1 MEDLIRDWADAIIA
15 FAPRLVLAAVIF
27 FAFWIA
33 STVLR
38 RSVRAALGELGAER
52 QEVVGLLANATYIS
66 VLIFGAISSLGTLGV
81 DVSAL
86 VAGLGL
92 AGFAIGFA
100 LRDAV
105 SNTLAGVL
113 VLMYQP
119 FRVGDDIKT
128 SGVAGKVISIDLRYT
143 TIEGEAERYLVPNGT
158 LLKGPVTVHDAGA
171 AGTG

>member
-1 MEDLIRDWADAIIA
+1 MII
-15 FAPRLVLAAVIF
+15 
-27 FAFWIA
+27 
-33 STVLR
+33 
-38 RSVRAALGELGAER
+38 
-52 QEVVGLLANATYIS
+52 
-66 VLIFGAISSLGTLGV
+66 GAIRTPGTVGV

-128 SGVAGKVISIDLRYT
+128 GGSRLSSYTRHHRFCGFQKARQGVR
-143 TIEGEAERYLVPNGT
+143 
-158 LLKGPVTVHDAGA
+158 
-171 AGTG
+171 

>member
-1 MEDLIRDWADAIIA
+1 MEDLIRDWGDAIVD
-15 FAPRLVLAAVIF
+15 FAPRLALAAAIF
-27 FAFWIA
+27 LAFWIA
-33 STVLR
+33 SKVLR
-38 RSVRAALGELGAER
+38 RFVRASLGKLGAER
-52 QEVVGLLANATYIS
+52 QEVVGLLANATHIS
-66 VLIFGAISSLGTLGV
+66 VLIFGAISALGTAGV

-119 FRVGDDIKT
+119 FRVGDDITT
-128 SGVAGKVISIDLRYT
+128 SGVGGRVISIDLRYT
-143 TIEGEAERYLVPNGT
+143 TIEGKAERYLVPNGT
-158 LLKGPVTVHDAGA
+158 LLKGPVTVRNSG
-171 AGTG
+171 AGTA

>member
-1 MEDLIRDWADAIIA
+1 MEDLIRDWGDAIVD
-15 FAPRLVLAAVIF
+15 FAPRLALAAAIF
-27 FAFWIA
+27 LAFWIA
-33 STVLR
+33 SKILR
-38 RSVRAALGELGAER
+38 RVVRAWLGKLGAER
-52 QEVVGLLANATYIS
+52 QEVVGLLANATHII
-66 VLIFGAISSLGTLGV
+66 VLIFGAISALGTAGV

-119 FRVGDDIKT
+119 FRVGDDIAT
-128 SGVAGKVISIDLRYT
+128 SGVGGRVISIDLRYT
-143 TIEGEAERYLVPNGT
+143 TIEGKAERYLVPNGT
-158 LLKGPVTVHDAGA
+158 LLKGPVTVRDNG
-171 AGTG
+171 AGTV

>member
-1 MEDLIRDWADAIIA
+1 MEDLIRDWGDAIVD
-15 FAPRLVLAAVIF
+15 FAPRLALAAAIF
-27 FAFWIA
+27 LAFWIA
-33 STVLR
+33 SIILR
-38 RSVRAALGELGAER
+38 RVVRASLGKLGAER
-52 QEVVGLLANATYIS
+52 QEVVGLLANATRIS
-66 VLIFGAISSLGTLGV
+66 VLICGAISALGTAGV

-119 FRVGDDIKT
+119 FRVGDDVTT
-128 SGVAGKVISIDLRYT
+128 SGVGGRVISIDLRYT
-143 TIEGEAERYLVPNGT
+143 TIEGKAERYLVPNGT
-158 LLKGPVTVHDAGA
+158 LLKGPVTVHDSG
-171 AGTG
+171 AGTA

>member
-1 MEDLIRDWADAIIA
+1 MRRAG
-15 FAPRLVLAAVIF
+15 
-27 FAFWIA
+27 
-33 STVLR
+33 TV
-38 RSVRAALGELGAER
+38 
-52 QEVVGLLANATYIS
+52 
-66 VLIFGAISSLGTLGV
+66 GV

-128 SGVAGKVISIDLRYT
+128 GKEREIWKAREGSEARASG
-143 TIEGEAERYLVPNGT
+143 
-158 LLKGPVTVHDAGA
+158 
-171 AGTG
+171 

>member
-1 MEDLIRDWADAIIA
+1 MEDLIRDWGDAIID
-15 FAPRLVLAAVIF
+15 FAPRLVLAAVVF
-27 FAFWIA
+27 LAFWIA
-33 STVLR
+33 SKVLR
-38 RSVRAALGELGAER
+38 RAVRTSLARLGAER
-52 QEVVGLLANATYIS
+52 QEVVGLLANATHII
-66 VLIFGAISSLGTLGV
+66 VLIIGAISSLGTVGV

-128 SGVAGKVISIDLRYT
+128 GGVAGKVISIDLRYT
-143 TIEGEAERYLVPNGT
+143 TIEGDAERYLVPNGT
-158 LLKGPVTVHDAGA
+158 LLKGPVTVHDGA
-171 AGTG
+171 AGT

>member
-1 MEDLIRDWADAIIA
+1 MEELLQDWAGAIVD
-15 FAPRLVLAAVIF
+15 FAPRLVLAVVVF
-27 FAFWIA
+27 LAFWIA
-33 STVLR
+33 SKVLR
-38 RSVRAALGELGAER
+38 RAVRASLGKLGAER

-66 VLIFGAISSLGTLGV
+66 VLIFGAISSLGTVGV

-128 SGVAGKVISIDLRYT
+128 SGVGGKVISIDLRYT
-143 TIEGEAERYLVPNGT
+143 TIEGNAERYLVPNGT
-158 LLKGPVTVHDAGA
+158 LLKGPVTVHEGGV
-171 AGTG
+171 GTE